1 MQGAEETTTIREK
14 EVEKMTLEGKTVLLG
29 VTGSIAAYKIAYLA
43 SALKKRHAD
52 VHVLMTQNATNFINP
67 ITFET
72 LTGNKCLVDTFD
84 RNFQFQVEHVS
95 IAKKADVVMIAP
107 ASANVIGKLAHGIAD
122 DMLTTTI
129 MACKCKKFISPAMNT
144 NMFENPVVQDNL
156 KILEHYG
163 YEVIAPA
170 SGYLACGDTGAG
182 KMPEPETLLAYI
194 ERETACE
201 KDLKGKKILVTAGPT
216 QEAIDPVRYITNHSS
231 GKMGYAIAKAAML
244 RGADVTLVSG
254 RTAIEPPMFVKLMP
268 VVTAKDMYEAVTS
281 VSDEQDIIIKAAA
294 VADYRP
300 ARVSDEKVKKS
311 DGQMSIELER
321 TDDILKYLGEH
332 KKENQFLCGF
342 SMETQNVIGNSS
354 AKLTKK
360 NLDMVAAN
368 NVKVEGA
375 GFQGDTNVLTLITQE
390 EEVSLPL
397 MSKEDAALKILDKI
411 LLLISEKEQ

>member
-1 MQGAEETTTIREK
+1 M
-14 EVEKMTLEGKTVLLG
+14 LEGKTVLLG
-29 VTGSIAAYKIAYLA
+29 ISGSIAAYKIAYLA
-43 SALKKRHAD
+43 SALKKLHAD
-52 VHVLMTQNATNFINP
+52 EHVLMTRNATNFINP

-84 RNFQFQVEHVS
+84 RNFQFSVEHVS

-156 KILEHYG
+156 KLLEHYG
-163 YEVIAPA
+163 YEVINPA
-170 SGYLACGDTGAG
+170 VGYLACGDTGAG
-182 KMPEPETLLAYI
+182 KMPEPEMLLSYI
-194 ERETACE
+194 IRECAFK
-201 KDLKGKKILVTAGPT
+201 KDMAGMKVLVTAGPT

-231 GKMGYAIAKAAML
+231 GKMGYAIAKMAML

-254 RTAIEPPMFVKLMP
+254 RTALTPPSFVKFVP
-268 VVTAKDMYEAVTS
+268 IVTAKEMYEAVTR
-281 VSDEQDIIIKAAA
+281 VSGEQDIIIKAAA

-300 ARVSDEKVKKS
+300 TSVSDEKIKKK
-311 DGQMSIELER
+311 DDDMSISLER

-332 KKENQFLCGF
+332 KPAGQFLCGF
-342 SMETQNVIGNSS
+342 SMETQNMIGNSRV
-354 AKLTKK
+354 KLTKK

-368 NVKVEGA
+368 NVKMAGA
-375 GFQGDTNVLTLITQE
+375 GFQGDTNVLTLITQD

-397 MSKEDAALKILDKI
+397 MSKEDAAGKILDKI
-411 LLLISEKEQ
+411 LLERVRR